1 MATAKNV
8 TMIPAKLNPI
18 TGKVDNNRKKRR
30 VAGYARVSTDSD
42 EQFTSYEAQVDYYT
56 KFIQANPDWEF
67 VKVYTD
73 EGIYG
78 LNMKKRDGFNTMIA
92 DALAGTIDLIVTK
105 SVSRFARNTVDS
117 LTTVRKLKE
126 KGVEV
131 FFQKEN
137 IYTLDS
143 KGELLI
149 TIMSSLA
156 QEESRSISEN
166 VTWGQRKRFS
176 DGKVSMPY
184 KRFLGYRKGP
194 DGQPEID
201 PKEADTVRCI
211 YRWFMEGQS
220 YCAIASRLMKSG
232 ILPPGGK
239 QKWQPNTVKSILTN
253 EKYKGA
259 ALLQKSFTVDFLQ
272 KKIKPNE
279 GEVPQYYVAESH
291 PPIIDPQEWQKVQAE
306 ISRRS
311 QYGHSKSG
319 CASPFSGKILCGD
332 CGSAYG
338 SKVWH
343 STDQYRRVIWRCNSK
358 YEGAHKCDTPHLTED
373 QIQDAFCRV
382 INPLLSNRTRIIED
396 LEAVKLGLCEDTDLI
411 EKQSELLAEMEVLE
425 GLMQKAV
432 LENAETAQ
440 DQEEYNKRY
449 DGYVKKYD
457 RLKMQYED
465 TQTERQ
471 NRQQKTNFLD
481 RMVENIQ
488 SVNIDAVSFDEKLW
502 MATIDHVTVERDDSL
517 VFTLRDG
524 REIRIKR

>member
-8 TMIPAKLNPI
+8 TVIPAKMNPV
-18 TGKVDNNRKKRR
+18 TGKVDDTRKKRR

-56 KFIQANPDWEF
+56 KFIQSNPDWEF

-73 EGIYG
+73 EGISG
-78 LNMKKRDGFNTMIA
+78 LNTKNRDGFNTMIA
-92 DALAGTIDLIVTK
+92 DALAGAIDLIVTK

-117 LTTVRKLKE
+117 LTTVRKLRE
-126 KGVEV
+126 HGVEV

-166 VTWGQRKRFS
+166 VTWGQRKRFA

-201 PKEADTVRCI
+201 PEEADIVRCI
-211 YRWFMEGQS
+211 YRWFMEGQT

-232 ILPPGGK
+232 ILSPGGK

-253 EKYKGA
+253 EKYMGA
-259 ALLQKSFTVDFLQ
+259 ALLQKTFTIDFLQ

-279 GEVPQYYVAESH
+279 GEIPQYYVAESH

-319 CASPFSGKILCGD
+319 CASPFSGKILCGN

-343 STDQYRRVIWRCNSK
+343 STDQYRRVIWQCNRK
-358 YEGAHKCDTPHLTED
+358 YEGAHKCDTPHLTEE
-373 QIQDAFCRV
+373 QIQNAFCRA
-382 INPLLSNRTRIIED
+382 INPLLSDRKRIIGD
-396 LEAVKLGLCEDTDLI
+396 LEAVKQELCEDTNLI

-432 LENAETAQ
+432 LDNAETAQ

-449 DGYVKKYD
+449 DSYIKKYAQ
-457 RLKMQYED
+457 LKKQYGD
-465 TQTERQ
+465 TQAKCRMRQ
-471 NRQQKTNFLD
+471 HKAQILD
-481 RMVENIQ
+481 SMVEKLQNA
-488 SVNIDAVSFDEKLW
+488 NIDAVSFDEKLW
-502 MATIDHVTVERDDSL
+502 IATVDHVTVNQDDYL
-517 VFTLRDG
+517 VFTMQDG